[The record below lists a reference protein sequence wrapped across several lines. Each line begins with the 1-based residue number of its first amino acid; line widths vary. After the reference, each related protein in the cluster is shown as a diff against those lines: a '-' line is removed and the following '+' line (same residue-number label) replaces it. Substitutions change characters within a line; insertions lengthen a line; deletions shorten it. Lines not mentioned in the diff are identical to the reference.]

1 MTQPDRKY
9 EPTQLYYGT
18 YQPSQ
23 QVLFY
28 GNVYNQLDSITIS
41 FVINNSSYTN
51 DNKWGYELVV
61 EGSGKVI
68 KNTL

>member
-1 MTQPDRKY
+1 MY

-28 GNVYNQLDSITIS
+28 GNVYNQLDSISIS
-41 FVINNSSYTN
+41 FAINNSSYTT

-61 EGSGKVI
+61 EDSGKVI
-68 KNTL
+68 KSTL